1 MAENGAPEQ
10 AAAPVQDEPMN
21 AQADEPAAGSQGDAV
36 PASAQPEGD
45 AENQGDAPNDAD
57 ANDDD
62 APAVKLS
69 PPSSKPTNG
78 TVTRQRSGKGT
89 PAKPQPPK
97 HAPKPISK
105 PKKSK
110 KGKGKAAAKKAVM
123 QLYGYWRSGCT
134 WRVRLVLAL
143 KGFNLGKEVDYT
155 PVHLVK
161 DGGE

>member
-1 MAENGAPEQ
+1 MYPG
-10 AAAPVQDEPMN
+10 
-21 AQADEPAAGSQGDAV
+21 EPAF
-36 PASAQPEGD
+36 
-45 AENQGDAPNDAD
+45 
-57 ANDDD
+57 
-62 APAVKLS
+62 KLL
-69 PPSSKPTNG
+69 SSKE
-78 TVTRQRSGKGT
+78 
-89 PAKPQPPK
+89 PK
-97 HAPKPISK
+97 REPK